1 MLSIFKSANDSEVV
15 EDKSLEFEEKLSK
28 KDEEIKL
35 LKDEILKFKEQIKLK
50 DDEIESL
57 KWKLSE
63 EKENSKE
70 SNSDVFKSQYSD
82 LLELYGF
89 ENENLTYSL
98 IDIQSNIAES
108 TSKAKESLKLSSNL
122 DKNFEKAFEDIEVI
136 VTNLD
141 KLLVKSHNV
150 ASVIDDL
157 SKKAVNIEKFIAQ
170 INEVVMQIN
179 ILSLNASVE
188 AASAGDAGKGF
199 AVVASEVKNLANK
212 TAYVA
217 TDIEKTVK
225 SIQESIKNTNSEF
238 KEIDS
243 TINNIHLNTNDYNSE
258 IHDLHNL
265 TSKSLKELS
274 DLADSVFMNLAK
286 IDHVIW
292 KVNTYKSVY
301 AKKPAF
307 KFVDHKNCRLGKWY
321 NEGDGIKYFSSAP
334 SFHKLDRPHA
344 GVHDT
349 THKIFDLLKEKDE
362 DMNYKRIK
370 NTFAYM
376 EESSKEVFLTL
387 NSILEETIK
396 R

>member
-1 MLSIFKSANDSEVV
+1 MLSIFKSSTDNEVV
-15 EDKSLEFEEKLSK
+15 EDKSLEFEENLAK
-28 KDEEIKL
+28 KESTIKL
-35 LKDEILKFKEQIKLK
+35 LEDELNKYKEQIKLK

-63 EKENSKE
+63 EKENNKE
-70 SNSDVFKSQYSD
+70 KKTDDFKLQYKD

-89 ENENLTYSL
+89 ENENLAYSL

-108 TSKAKESLKLSSNL
+108 TAKAKDSLKLSSDVDN
-122 DKNFEKAFEDIEVI
+122 NFKKAFNDIEAI

-141 KLLVKSHNV
+141 KLLSKSHSV

-225 SIQESIKNTNSEF
+225 SIQESIKNTHSEF
-238 KEIDS
+238 KEIDG
-243 TINNIHLNTNDYNSE
+243 TINTIHLNTNDYNSE
-258 IHDLHNL
+258 IHDLHHL
-265 TSKSLKELS
+265 TSKSLTELS
-274 DLADSVFMNLAK
+274 NLSDSVFMNLAK

-301 AKKPAF
+301 VKKPAF
-307 KFVDHKNCRLGKWY
+307 KFVNSNNCRLGKWY
-321 NEGDGIKYFSSAP
+321 NDGDGIKYFSNAP
-334 SFHKLDRPHA
+334 SFHKLDNHHA

-349 THKIFDLLKEKDE
+349 TQKIFDLLKENDE
-362 DMNYKRIK
+362 EINYKRMK

-376 EESSKEVFLTL
+376 EDSSKEVF
-387 NSILEETIK
+387 SILNNILKETIA
-396 R
+396 